1 MKANLLRLFITVVSA
16 VILSSGLYSQV
27 KVERSKSM
35 VIIGGA
41 AYYIHIV
48 DSSQTLY
55 SISKAY
61 NVSSEVI
68 TRENPSAVYGIRI
81 GQALKIPAV
90 SEDQGEE
97 RRKDTERYYYHILQ
111 KGESVYSL
119 SRKYDVEPDMI
130 VEANPGI
137 DIHDIPVGEEL
148 AIPRRQFRQQN
159 QYFQTDEPG
168 IILHRVEEGE
178 NYSSLS
184 RKYNVSIRD
193 IRRVNHGLL
202 FPRPGNMI
210 RIPSGEEEEEEQA
223 AVVDSL
229 IRSDEKLTYL
239 FDGSP
244 VDYTPVEDLDGKINV
259 LLMLPLMLEENSQ
272 RSYIDST
279 EYDARGRKKYRVVK
293 RDEEW
298 IYPLSE
304 LFIEFYEGALLAV
317 EALKQKGL
325 DIELQVFD
333 TMRDSSKVARFLET
347 SRLRDIDLIVGPV
360 YPGNL
365 EQVASYARRY
375 RIPIVSPLATHNTEV
390 LRLNPYLFKVQP
402 SKDVVEDAMAE
413 EISNYYNYNL
423 VMVHSDTAWSENL
436 SGAFKDKIYRR
447 LRLKVPFSNIS
458 LREVYFTSRS
468 TYSDTIN
475 IIEHALAADR
485 PNLIILASDDKN
497 IMSDVIIN
505 VHNLLRSYDIKMI
518 GYPDIRWLENL
529 DPKYFYELGLM
540 MYTPNWVDYQQDDVR
555 EFLEK
560 YSELFKM
567 EPPVRSYAWQS
578 YDIMYYFIS
587 GLAIHGSDFMYR
599 PSMHKPDLLQVD
611 YSFERTG
618 LMNGFENERLYLL
631 RYTPDLKVEFLD
643 KAN

>member
-1 MKANLLRLFITVVSA
+1 MKANLLRLIITVVSA
-16 VILSSGLYSQV
+16 VILSSSLHSQV
-27 KVERSKSM
+27 RVERSKSM

-61 NVSSEVI
+61 NVSSEAI

-81 GQALKIPAV
+81 GQALKIPVV

-97 RRKDTERYYYHILQ
+97 RRKDTERYYYHILE

-119 SRKYDVEPDMI
+119 SRKYDVEVEKI
-130 VEANPGI
+130 IEANPGI
-137 DIHDIPVGEEL
+137 DIHDLPVGEEL
-148 AIPRRQFRQQN
+148 AIPRQQFRQQN

-168 IILHRVEEGE
+168 IIHHRVEEGE

-193 IRRVNHGLL
+193 IRRLNHGLL
-202 FPRPGNMI
+202 FPRAGDLI
-210 RIPSGEEEEEEQA
+210 RIPSGEEEEDDP
-223 AVVDSL
+223 AVADSL
-229 IRSDEKLTYL
+229 LRGDENLTYL

-244 VDYTPVEDLDGKINV
+244 VDYTPVENLDGRIDV
-259 LLMLPLMLEENSQ
+259 LLMLPLMLDENST
-272 RSYIDST
+272 RSYIDSSA
-279 EYDARGRKKYRVVK
+279 YDARGRKIYRLVE
-293 RDEEW
+293 RDEAW

-304 LFIEFYEGALLAV
+304 VFIEFYEGALLAV
-317 EALKQKGL
+317 EELKQKGL

-333 TMRDSSKVARFLET
+333 TMRDSSRISHFMET
-347 SRLRDIDLIVGPV
+347 ASLRDVDLIVGPV
-360 YPGNL
+360 YPDNI

-375 RIPIVSPLATHNTEV
+375 RIPVVSPLASQNTQV
-390 LRLNPYLFKVQP
+390 LRINPYLFKIQP

-423 VMVHSDTAWSENL
+423 VLVHSDTAWNADL
-436 SGAFKDKIYRR
+436 SGEFKDKIYRR

-468 TYSDTIN
+468 AYNDTIN
-475 IIEHALAADR
+475 IIEHAMSADR
-485 PNLIILASDDKN
+485 PNLVILASDDEAV
-497 IMSDVIIN
+497 MSEVIVN
-505 VHNLLRSYDIKMI
+505 VHNLLRKYEIKLI
-518 GYPDIRWLENL
+518 GYPDIRWLDNL
-529 DPKYFYELGLM
+529 DPMYFYELGLM
-540 MYTPNWVDYQQDDVR
+540 LFTPNWVDYQQDDIKD
-555 EFLEK
+555 FLEK
-560 YSELFKM
+560 YREFFKM

-618 LMNGFENERLYLL
+618 LMNGFENKRLYLL
-631 RYTPDLKVEFLD
+631 RYTPDLKVEFLN

>member
-1 MKANLLRLFITVVSA
+1 MKAYLLRLFVTVVSA
-16 VILSSGLYSQV
+16 VILSSGLHSQV

-35 VIIGGA
+35 VIIGGV

-61 NVSSEVI
+61 NVSSEII

-81 GQALKIPAV
+81 GQALKIPLV
-90 SEDQGEE
+90 SEEQGEE
-97 RRKDTERYYYHILQ
+97 RMKDTERYIYHTLQ

-119 SRKYDVEPDMI
+119 SRKYEVEPEEI
-130 VEANPGI
+130 IKANPGI
-137 DIHDIPVGEEL
+137 DIRDIPVGEEL

-159 QYFQTDEPG
+159 QFFQTEEPG

-184 RKYNVSIRD
+184 QKYDVSIRD

-202 FPRPGNMI
+202 FPRPGDLI
-210 RIPSGEEEEEEQA
+210 RIPSDEREVEEGPA
-223 AVVDSL
+223 LIDSL
-229 IRSDEKLTYL
+229 VQGDEKLTYL

-244 VDYTPVEDLDGKINV
+244 VDYTPVEDLNGRINV
-259 LLMLPLMLEENSQ
+259 LLMLPLMLEENSH
-272 RSYIDST
+272 RSYIDSS

-325 DIELQVFD
+325 DIELEVFD
-333 TMRDSSKVARFLET
+333 TMRDSSRVSRFLENN
-347 SRLRDIDLIVGPV
+347 RLRDVDLIVGPV

-365 EQVASYARRY
+365 EQVATYARRY
-375 RIPIVSPLATHNTEV
+375 RIPIVSPLASQNTEV

-402 SKDVVEDAMAE
+402 SRDVVEDAMAE

-423 VMVHSDTAWSENL
+423 VMVHSDTAWNAGL

-468 TYSDTIN
+468 TYNDTIN
-475 IIEHALAADR
+475 IIEHALADDR
-485 PNLIILASDDKN
+485 PNLIILASDDESV
-497 IMSDVIIN
+497 MSEVIVN
-505 VHNLLRSYDIKMI
+505 VHNLLRSYEIKLI

-529 DPKYFYELGLM
+529 DPMYFYELGLM
-540 MYTPNWVDYQQDDVR
+540 LYTPNWVDYQQDDVR
-555 EFLEK
+555 NFLEK
-560 YSELFKM
+560 YREYFKM

-578 YDIMYYFIS
+578 YDIMYYFVS

-611 YSFERTG
+611 YRFERTG
-618 LMNGFENERLYLL
+618 LMNGFENKRLYLL

>member
-1 MKANLLRLFITVVSA
+1 MKLNLLRLFITVVSA
-16 VILSSGLYSQV
+16 VILSSSLHSQV
-27 KVERSKSM
+27 RVERSKSM

-61 NVSSEVI
+61 NVSSEAI

-81 GQALKIPAV
+81 GQALKIPVV

-119 SRKYDVEPDMI
+119 SRKYDVETEKI
-130 VEANPGI
+130 IEANPGI
-137 DIHDIPVGEEL
+137 DINDLPVGEEL
-148 AIPRRQFRQQN
+148 AIPRQQFRQQN

-168 IILHRVEEGE
+168 IIHHRVEEGE

-193 IRRVNHGLL
+193 IRRLNHGLL
-202 FPRPGNMI
+202 FPRAGDVI
-210 RIPSGEEEEEEQA
+210 RIPSGEEGEDEP
-223 AVVDSL
+223 AVADSL
-229 IRSDEKLTYL
+229 IRDDENLTYL

-244 VDYTPVEDLDGKINV
+244 VDYTPVENLDGRIDV
-259 LLMLPLMLEENSQ
+259 LLMLPLMLDENSP
-272 RSYIDST
+272 RSYIDSSA
-279 EYDARGRKKYRVVK
+279 YDARGRKKYRLVK
-293 RDEEW
+293 REEEW

-304 LFIEFYEGALLAV
+304 VFIEFYEGALLAV
-317 EALKQKGL
+317 EEMKQKGL

-333 TMRDSSKVARFLET
+333 TMRDSSRISHFLET
-347 SRLRDIDLIVGPV
+347 ESLRDVDLIVGPV
-360 YPGNL
+360 YPDNL

-375 RIPIVSPLATHNTEV
+375 RIPVVSPLASQNTQV
-390 LRLNPYLFKVQP
+390 LRINPYLFKIQP

-423 VMVHSDTAWSENL
+423 VLVHSDTAWNADL
-436 SGAFKDKIYRR
+436 SGEFKDKIYRR

-468 TYSDTIN
+468 AYNDTIN
-475 IIEHALAADR
+475 IIEHAMSGDR
-485 PNLIILASDDKN
+485 PNLVILASDDEAV
-497 IMSDVIIN
+497 MSEVIVN
-505 VHNLLRSYDIKMI
+505 VHNLLRKYEIKLI
-518 GYPDIRWLENL
+518 GYPDIRWLDNL
-529 DPKYFYELGLM
+529 DPMYFYELGLM
-540 MYTPNWVDYQQDDVR
+540 LFTPNWVDYQQDDIKDFLGKYR
-555 EFLEK
+555 EYFR
-560 YSELFKM
+560 M

-618 LMNGFENERLYLL
+618 LMNGFENKRLYLL
-631 RYTPDLKVEFLD
+631 RYTPDLKVEFLN